1 MIVTD
6 IKPQKKSDRLSV
18 FVDGEY
24 AFSLI
29 NEDIMFFKI
38 KVDEEISQKTYDYI
52 MDTVV
57 YIKAQDTALK
67 FLSYK
72 MRTEKEIRRKLS
84 ENEYS
89 ESVIEKVITFLLKY
103 GYINDF
109 EYCMSYI
116 RQSQRLRP
124 MGNIAIMQKLRFYG
138 INDGIIEKA
147 LGESDI
153 DEVQQA
159 AQLIEKK
166 LRLMDLENID
176 IVKKRKLQD
185 FLLRRGYSYDIIKTV
200 FKNKGI

>member
-6 IKPQKKSDRLSV
+6 IKPQKKSDRFSV

-29 NEDIMFFKI
+29 KEDIIYFKI
-38 KVDEEISQKTYDYI
+38 KADEEISEKTYDYI

-57 YIKAQDTALK
+57 YIKAQDMALK

-89 ESVIEKVITFLLKY
+89 DSVIEKVINFLLNY
-103 GYINDF
+103 NYINDF

-116 RQSQRLRP
+116 RQSQRLKP
-124 MGNIAIMQKLRFYG
+124 MGNLAIKQKLRFYG
-138 INDGIIEKA
+138 VDDGIIEKA
-147 LGESDI
+147 LSESDI

-159 AQLIEKK
+159 SQLIDKK
-166 LRLMDLENID
+166 LHLMDLENID
-176 IVKKRKLQD
+176 VAKKRKLQD
-185 FLLRRGYSYDIIKTV
+185 FLLRRGYSYDIIRTV
-200 FKNKGI
+200 FKNKEI